1 MTYVN
6 LFVKYIH
13 PNVIGSVVIQVEEE
27 KLNSKYTWDIEEVL
41 YDKLKGQLQTNER
54 VIIENI
60 VVLGRYVEE

>member
-6 LFVKYIH
+6 LFVKYIY